1 MAAFGDYKST
11 FWQLFSKNNSLT
23 IHHCNPL
30 KLATEAFN
38 MKIGMAP
45 VIMNVFDILIILLET
60 RHNSDQKNTQT
71 TKSNTKTDSR
81 IAPTIWNLL
90 SNECEMT
97 STLEEFKFKI
107 KKCRSSSSEVFL
119 GKGVLKIC
127 SKFTGEHPCWSA
139 ISIKLLC
146 NFIEIGLRHGC
157 SPVNSL
163 NIFRTSFPKSTSGG
177 LLLKVDHWKLL
188 Y

>member
-60 RHNSDQKNTQT
+60 RHNSDQKILKQPSQILKQIPVSHQQYGTFCQMNAKWQ
-71 TKSNTKTDSR
+71 
-81 IAPTIWNLL
+81 AP
-90 SNECEMT
+90 
-97 STLEEFKFKI
+97 
-107 KKCRSSSSEVFL
+107 
-119 GKGVLKIC
+119 
-127 SKFTGEHPCWSA
+127 
-139 ISIKLLC
+139 
-146 NFIEIGLRHGC
+146 
-157 SPVNSL
+157 
-163 NIFRTSFPKSTSGG
+163 
-177 LLLKVDHWKLL
+177 
-188 Y
+188 